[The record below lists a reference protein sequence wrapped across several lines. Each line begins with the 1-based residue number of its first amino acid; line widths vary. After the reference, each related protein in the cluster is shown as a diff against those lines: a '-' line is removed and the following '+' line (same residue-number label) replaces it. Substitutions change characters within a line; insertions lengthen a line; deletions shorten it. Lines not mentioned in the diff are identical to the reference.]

1 MRNIF
6 KLLTLSAAAVSL
18 AGCTYGGL
26 GGLGYNSGYGYNGYG
41 SPYGYNGY
49 GSPYGYGGSGVS
61 VSVGYGS
68 GYGSP
73 YGYGYSPYGYGS
85 RYGYGYGSP
94 YGGYYGSPYFGWY
107 NNSYYP
113 GTGIYVYDSYRRPR
127 VWSDAQRV
135 YWTNQ
140 KRAYESA
147 TAKSGQRTPRVSTNW
162 SGFSRDRTQSQ
173 SAPARVQRER
183 TAISDDRSTQRQV
196 RQSQRTT
203 RTERAKTR
211 SERRDRRDRRDDD

>member
-6 KLLTLSAAAVSL
+6 KILTLSAAAVSV
-18 AGCTYGGL
+18 AGCAYGGL

-41 SPYGYNGY
+41 YSPYGY
-49 GSPYGYGGSGVS
+49 GSPYGSGVS

-68 GYGSP
+68 GYGSGYGYGSP
-73 YGYGYSPYGYGS
+73 YGYGYSPYGYG
-85 RYGYGYGSP
+85 YGSG

-147 TAKSGQRTPRVSTNW
+147 TVKSGQRSPRISTNW
-162 SGFSRDRTQSQ
+162 SGFSRDRTQVRA
-173 SAPARVQRER
+173 SAPTRVER
-183 TAISDDRSTQRQV
+183 PRAIASEPRDTQRQA
-196 RQSQRTT
+196 RQTTRQT
-203 RTERAKTR
+203 RTERAKSR
-211 SERRDRRDRRDDD
+211 SERARDRRGRNSDD